1 MTILTIAR
9 RKLLTTAFAAAA
21 ALTFGTTEAAAA
33 EAPARIAALP
43 AIDAALLYAAEADGL
58 YAKEGLNVE
67 IVPFKSALELTA
79 AMRAGKIAGHYTN
92 LMTTITQ
99 RVNGIDA
106 KVIATTWHTCANN
119 RAFGLAVSPKAA
131 DRITSLEVLKA
142 QKGVT
147 TAKSSGTIT
156 DRMLDV
162 MIADAKVGPE
172 VFKDVEVAQIPIR
185 LQMLL
190 AGKVETALLPEP
202 LVTVVE
208 KKGGRVIWDDAGLNE
223 ALAVVALRK
232 EKLDTKTV
240 TGFRKA
246 VAAAARLIE
255 ADPGK
260 YRAVMVK
267 KRLIPAPVAAGYKM
281 VRFSLFGT
289 ADGLPPLPTE
299 SDVKRVGAWMLDHK
313 MVKSVPSH
321 KDIVWTP

>member
-1 MTILTIAR
+1 MKMEE
-9 RKLLTTAFAAAA
+9 KLSPGAV
-21 ALTFGTTEAAAA
+21 
-33 EAPARIAALP
+33 
-43 AIDAALLYAAEADGL
+43 
-58 YAKEGLNVE
+58 KNVE
-67 IVPFKSALELTA
+67 I
-79 AMRAGKIAGHYTN
+79 R
-92 LMTTITQ
+92 
-99 RVNGIDA
+99 
-106 KVIATTWHTCANN
+106 
-119 RAFGLAVSPKAA
+119 
-131 DRITSLEVLKA
+131 
-142 QKGVT
+142 
-147 TAKSSGTIT
+147 
-156 DRMLDV
+156 
-162 MIADAKVGPE
+162 
-172 VFKDVEVAQIPIR
+172 QIPIR

-246 VAAAARLIE
+246 VAEAARLIE

-313 MVKSVPSH
+313 MVKSVPSYE
-321 KDIVWTP
+321 DIVWTP

>member
-1 MTILTIAR
+1 M
-9 RKLLTTAFAAAA
+9 
-21 ALTFGTTEAAAA
+21 
-33 EAPARIAALP
+33 
-43 AIDAALLYAAEADGL
+43 
-58 YAKEGLNVE
+58 
-67 IVPFKSALELTA
+67 
-79 AMRAGKIAGHYTN
+79 
-92 LMTTITQ
+92 
-99 RVNGIDA
+99 
-106 KVIATTWHTCANN
+106 
-119 RAFGLAVSPKAA
+119 VSPKAA
-131 DRITSLEVLKA
+131 DRIQSLSDLK
-142 QKGVT
+142 GT
-147 TAKSSGTIT
+147 GTAMSAATIIDYLL
-156 DRMLDV
+156 DRMKMEEKLPAGAV
-162 MIADAKVGPE
+162 KN
-172 VFKDVEVAQIPIR
+172 VEIRQIPIR

-246 VAAAARLIE
+246 VAEAARLIE

-267 KRLIPAPVAAGYKM
+267 KRLIPAPVASGYKM

-313 MVKSVPSH
+313 MVKSVPSYE
-321 KDIVWTP
+321 DIVWTP